1 MGTSGS
7 KLHRST
13 AGDVK
18 DNLIWSIEELQR
30 WEDGAA
36 MVRCHHTAISEPW
49 TRLRQQIAKGQ
60 RRQTELE
67 KGRRK
72 EDAWR
77 RECGG
82 ESDGPLSAD

>member
-18 DNLIWSIEELQR
+18 DNLIWAIEELQR

-36 MVRCHHTAISEPW
+36 MVSQTV
-49 TRLRQQIAKGQ
+49 
-60 RRQTELE
+60 RQTSRRATTIPDTDSCPPPRPLQRQLQPVDE
-67 KGRRK
+67 KG
-72 EDAWR
+72 
-77 RECGG
+77 
-82 ESDGPLSAD
+82 